1 MDDSNPIVTLYVPV
15 YMPDRTIIGHASV
28 DVESGTAVIKLEANN
43 TLAKL
48 IQESLVGLSVVILDR
63 DAVEVIMNEEKN

>member
-1 MDDSNPIVTLYVPV
+1 MADQAKHGYVPV
-15 YMPDRTIIGHASV
+15 YLPDRTVVGTAYV
-28 DVESGTAVIKLEANN
+28 DIEAGTAVIKLEAND